1 VAVVFPLL
9 RKFSQAEIAGIA
21 RAEAQ
26 RREWEWSEPE
36 RLIAGPFSYRVF
48 PASYSGGPWSGPWV
62 VVSSIS
68 GRVKTAG
75 FAPR

>member
-1 VAVVFPLL
+1 VFPLVQ
-9 RKFSQAEIAGIA
+9 KYSEAQVAAIA
-21 RAEAQ
+21 RAEAN
-26 RREWEWSEPE
+26 RRNWQWSEPE
-36 RLIAGPFSYRVF
+36 QLVAAPFSYRVF

-68 GRVKTAG
+68 GRVRSAG